1 MALPRKA
8 QMEIEELKKAG
19 VELKEILK
27 GLRKKEEVPERLVK
41 DLERFAEGYDKEILK
56 TVYGIEI
63 K

>member
-27 GLRKKEEVPERLVK
+27 GLRKKAGVPERIIK
-41 DLERFAEGYDKEILK
+41 DLERLLEGYDKKILK
-56 TVYGIEI
+56 AIYGIEVS
-63 K
+63 

>member
-19 VELKEILK
+19 IELKEILK
-27 GLRKKEEVPERLVK
+27 GMRKKEDVPERLVK
-41 DLERFAEGYDKEILK
+41 DFEVLAERYDKAILK
-56 TVYGIEI
+56 AVYGIDI

>member
-27 GLRKKEEVPERLVK
+27 GLRKKEDAPERLVK
-41 DLERFAEGYDKEILK
+41 DLDRLLDGYDKEILK
-56 TVYGIEI
+56 AVYGIDVR
-63 K
+63 

>member
-27 GLRKKEEVPERLVK
+27 GLRKKEGAPERIIQ
-41 DLERFAEGYDKEILK
+41 DLERLAEGYDKEILK
-56 TVYGIEI
+56 AVYGINV

>member
-56 TVYGIEI
+56 TVYGIDVR
-63 K
+63 